1 MSEITGKQ
9 FSEPFKM
16 RVVSGMLVNGS
27 IQITWATG
35 EKSSSQIDWG
45 YDPNVSNTTS
55 EYHNEPKT
63 MVRYHTLQFPRT
75 LMDTEHFFR
84 VRSRTVSGKVGQ
96 SPIYSV
102 IVPKELRT
110 TSAGRITTPFQ
121 PLVLQLA
128 QAKTFQSNYPQTQPV
143 AFNSQPEAVGSS
155 SVSFNIGPNR
165 HLDKSRSTG
174 AQNLSTTITIQLS

>member
-45 YDPNVSNTTS
+45 YDPSVPNTTP
-55 EYHNEPKT
+55 EFHNEPRT
-63 MVRYHTLQFPRT
+63 MVRYHILQFPRT

-84 VRSRTVSGKVGQ
+84 VRSRSVSGKIGQ
-96 SPIYSV
+96 SPVYSV
-102 IVPKELRT
+102 TVPKELRT
-110 TSAGRITTPFQ
+110 TSAGRVTTP
-121 PLVLQLA
+121 LQLLPL
-128 QAKTFQSNYPQTQPV
+128 QLSSAKVIHANSPRTLPGALSN
-143 AFNSQPEAVGSS
+143 QPEVIVNATT
-155 SVSFNIGPNR
+155 SFAAITR
-165 HLDKSRSTG
+165 QIDQSQSTAG
-174 AQNLSTTITIQLS
+174 QNLSTTITIQLS